1 MQIYKPL
8 FIFSNSKPI
17 IHLFKSL
24 PAVNP
29 NFYADRYKTSLM
41 KTFDYLKMPV
51 ALIGILY
58 ITFCGTMIQAQTA
71 KLNDGSGAFA
81 TGKHP
86 NLFKERGHSKKEID
100 TKINKAFNQL
110 FFGNPDSEAVYFP
123 VKKNRNGPM
132 AYVSDVPHHDIRSEG
147 MSYGM
152 MIAVQLNRKDVF
164 DAIWNYAMTKMY
176 ISDPAHPSEGYFS
189 WSLKRDGTPNEETP
203 APDGEE
209 YFVMSL
215 YFASG
220 RWGNGAGIYNYH
232 QWADKLLTTMRHHP
246 IKSGPTKFGPRK
258 IGPMVNEEK
267 NMILFVPGIARSMFT
282 DPSYHLPAF
291 YELWARWGPKEDRD
305 FWHAAADTS
314 RAFFVKAAN
323 QQTGLASD
331 YANFDGSPFAIGFNK
346 NAVNFSFDSWRT
358 ASNWSVDWNWWRK
371 APAEQV
377 LSDKIQAF
385 FTSKGL
391 DTYGCQFTLTGN
403 QLDNRHAGGLIATNA
418 VTSLAATNPNR
429 DKFIDALW
437 NTPVPQALVERY
449 YDGLLYI
456 MSFLHCSGNYRIYP
470 PR

>member
-24 PAVNP
+24 PAANP
-29 NFYADRYKTSLM
+29 NLYVGRYKTSLM
-41 KTFDYLKMPV
+41 KTFDHLKIPV

-58 ITFCGTMIQAQTA
+58 ITFCGTTINAQTA

-81 TGKHP
+81 TGKYP
-86 NLFKERGHSKKEID
+86 NLFKARSHSKKEID
-100 TKINKAFNQL
+100 AKINKAFNQL
-110 FFGNPDSEAVYFP
+110 FLGNPDSEAVYFP
-123 VKKNRNGPM
+123 AGKNEDGPM

-152 MIAVQLNRKDVF
+152 MIAVQLNRKDIF

-291 YELWARWGPKEDRD
+291 YELWARWGPKEDRA
-305 FWHAAADTS
+305 FWYAAADTS

-323 QQTGLASD
+323 PQTGLASD

-358 ASNWSVDWNWWRK
+358 ASNWSVDWAWWHK

-391 DTYGCQFTLTGN
+391 DTYGCQFTLTGD
-403 QLDNRHAGGLIATNA
+403 QLDNRHASGLIATNA

-429 DKFIDALW
+429 DKFVDALW

-456 MSFLHCSGNYRIYP
+456 MSLLHCSGNYRIYP